1 MRAGLIE
8 LQQDCHVLLVDLHHI
23 IADGLS
29 VQILMTEL
37 SKLYCG
43 EELSP
48 LRIQYKDYAEW
59 QQSELQSDWMK
70 KQEQYWLEVFNEEI
84 PLLEL
89 PTDYERP
96 DTLRYEGDRLDI
108 VVKDDIAAGLRELEV
123 QTGTTLYMILLAA
136 YTILLSKYSGQED
149 IIVGMPIAGRTHA
162 ELEPVMGMF
171 VNTLAVRNQPAGDK
185 TFAAYLLE
193 VKENMLNAY
202 ENQDYPFE
210 ELIKKIDL
218 TKDARRNP
226 LFDTMFVLQNTGS
239 SELQMD
245 GITCQP
251 YAPNNYVSKFD
262 LTLYVTQSDHR
273 LEAVFEYSTVLFEK
287 TAIEAM
293 SQNLLL
299 ILTTICLEPHKEIKH
314 IKLNEEDMD
323 DHSLTELMEMDFF

>member
-1 MRAGLIE
+1 MRRFR
-8 LQQDCHVLLVDLHHI
+8 
-23 IADGLS
+23 
-29 VQILMTEL
+29 
-37 SKLYCG
+37 
-43 EELSP
+43 P
-48 LRIQYKDYAEW
+48 
-59 QQSELQSDWMK
+59 
-70 KQEQYWLEVFNEEI
+70 
-84 PLLEL
+84 LEL

-293 SQNLLL
+293 SQNLSL